1 MCGNKAISWDFSLEH
16 CYSSHRLQNFD
27 CWLPPSRNVNLP
39 FLYLISQSLSPSI
52 HFPVNVSVQT
62 RISSALN
69 LLFYRS
75 TEGWMLGER
84 ESMMDKEEGPWGEE
98 APNWAGLWKSIKD
111 IGVFSSQRQWGCG
124 VRVGGKVMNI
134 SQRGG
139 SNFWKWNLMKIASE
153 ASQ

>member
-1 MCGNKAISWDFSLEH
+1 MGGNKTISWDFSLEH
-16 CYSSHRLQNFD
+16 CYSSHHLQNFD

-52 HFPVNVSVQT
+52 HLPVNVSVQT
-62 RISSALN
+62 DISSALN
-69 LLFYRS
+69 
-75 TEGWMLGER
+75 WMLGER
-84 ESMMDKEEGPWGEE
+84 ESMTDKEDGLWGGE
-98 APNWAGLWKSIKD
+98 APNWAGLWESIKD
-111 IGVFSSQRQWGCG
+111 NGAFSPWRQWGCG

-139 SNFWKWNLMKIASE
+139 STFWKWNLMKIASE